1 MASARFGGGLFS
13 CNQGRPES
21 FFYLNVTRMEQYQ
34 TRPSTIH
41 TDDELSPRAPWKFLT
56 KAIPGGFS
64 AWGVQLILAWV
75 AFYALT
81 ALSWFSHLR
90 AKLGNSALAENWGE
104 AISAGDIWEIME
116 NGGLRDDFFGLWT
129 PLFGALALLWAL
141 WAGWKIQAGAVGL
154 RASFLPWLASLP
166 TALAI
171 GALPL
176 WALHAALW
184 GTLGFLGGLGI
195 QPLAWMDFF
204 GGPLLRMAFASSM
217 MLQWWLC
224 RLDMAKRMPKN
235 AEDWKAH
242 LKDSFLRLWA
252 HPVQWG
258 NIIFFGVV
266 ARAGL
271 MFSALCIGWWLGA
284 KSLPHLWT
292 FIALQLL
299 AAAINAWIIGW
310 ALRVAALYW
319 KNDDAVRAAVRA
331 LKNGSFD
338 CMSA

>member
-1 MASARFGGGLFS
+1 MELDSA
-13 CNQGRPES
+13 
-21 FFYLNVTRMEQYQ
+21 
-34 TRPSTIH
+34 RPSTIH
-41 TDDELSPRAPWKFLT
+41 TDEELSPRGPWKFLAR
-56 KAIPGGFS
+56 AIPGGFT

-90 AKLGNSALAENWGE
+90 LKLGNSALAENWGE

-116 NGGLRDDFFGLWT
+116 NGGLRDNIFGLWV
-129 PLFGALALLWAL
+129 PIVGALALLWVL
-141 WAGWKIQAGAVGL
+141 WAGWKMQARAAGL
-154 RASFLPWLASLP
+154 CARLTPWLASLP

-171 GALPL
+171 GTLPL
-176 WALHAALW
+176 WVLHATLW

-204 GGPLLRMAFASSM
+204 GGPLLRMAFASSL

-224 RLDMAKRMPKN
+224 RLDMAKRMPKS
-235 AEDWKAH
+235 AEEWKAH
-242 LKDSFLRLWA
+242 IKDSFLRLWV

-258 NIIFFGVV
+258 NIVFFGVV

-271 MFSALCIGWWLGA
+271 TFSALCIGWELGA
-284 KSLPHLWT
+284 KSLSHLWA
-292 FIALQLL
+292 FIALQSL

-310 ALRVAALYW
+310 VLRVAALYW
-319 KNDDAVRAAVRA
+319 KNDEAVRNEVRA
-331 LKNGSFD
+331 LHRGATSR
-338 CMSA
+338 